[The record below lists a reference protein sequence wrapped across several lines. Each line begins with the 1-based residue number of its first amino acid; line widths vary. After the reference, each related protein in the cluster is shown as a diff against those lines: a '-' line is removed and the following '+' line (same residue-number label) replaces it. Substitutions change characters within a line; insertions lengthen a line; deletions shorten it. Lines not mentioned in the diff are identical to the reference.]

1 MRISIWLIF
10 FLYIAVIIA
19 SANSVNAETV
29 TVITKQ
35 NAIRESCK
43 FFSPIKAT
51 VHYNDVLEVISQS
64 GEWYQVSFRGTQGC
78 IHKTAVEKRSISL
91 SEISGS
97 GSRSTS
103 GEEVALAGKGFNP
116 QVEAAY
122 SRENPGL
129 NFQAVNRVENY
140 RVSENELINFIQ
152 SGKLNLE

>member
-97 GSRSTS
+97 GSQSTS

-122 SRENPGL
+122 SMENPGL